1 MKTLKHLQTRTWV
14 WRTLTLIVLLAFG
27 SSGLSAQS
35 SGGPANGY
43 YRLTTASTTEIVGSA
58 LYDYGGSVRWKTLD
72 ENDIA
77 FVWRVDATQDGFYR
91 LTNPLMDISFGD
103 DGKVELLKQESG
115 AYAIKQPSG
124 TGWLHALS
132 HGQVSVDTGGDV
144 TFGTTGWGF
153 NTWYFEKVDE
163 SDPLLKTAIDAKA
176 LSAKARKAVSENSKD
191 LTPTAAQ
198 EEANN
203 YADFFS
209 NAGMTVEHGITFGSD
224 GAGFKGLIDGD
235 AGTFFHSSWN
245 GEPAWSDYQDDGI
258 NTVSKNSAVKTD
270 YAYATTLHNLG
281 VKLTEASDYI
291 YLQWTER
298 AGKYSSTPTSI
309 NLEVSNDR
317 QNWTSVC
324 TDYKEFSVSDAGG
337 ANVMIGPFK
346 LDKPYQYVRFSCNS
360 AYRRNEGINNP
371 AKYFNLSELRV
382 YALKDKLAAA
392 GGDAV
397 SSLFGSV
404 YTLENSGRASEL
416 NRAIANINNIYG
428 RVFEGIISGDTI
440 INDGYYVIN
449 LPDAEDN
456 TLCFVPVPDGE
467 KWRLGAYPA
476 DMKSPSAEYI
486 WHVTR
491 DAATNT
497 YTLKNCGEQE
507 TSYPNLITKGAY
519 ESSYILMTGKK
530 LQSFRI
536 TLNADKTAY
545 IYSTDNINNFSY
557 DATNGYVG
565 VANRHSSNSLVQ
577 FLSVEPTDALR
588 LNEALSDAAGHHF
601 TVGTEPGE
609 VSEEDYN
616 AFSTAYDAATAERTT
631 PTAGIAAATTA
642 LTEATAA
649 LDGKTNAF
657 ADGYYYI
664 VSTKDNSKYLTPAI
678 ESNNTYVGLK
688 TTDFTSGSGA
698 IVWHITTNTDGE
710 RVMKN
715 CALADSSY
723 LAPLSSR
730 NERQTVRMGL
740 RSLSHQN
747 FSNIYG
753 NVFRIYSSSTGSY
766 LDESAGTIYT
776 SNEYYPE
783 NNSEWAVV
791 SVPESDMPRFT
802 TLAEAITDA
811 RAAIISENV
820 SSDPGGAFGDAT
832 KINAALAAAESTYA
846 DNSATEEQ
854 AADAAASLKQA
865 TTEFLAQDHS
875 QTNPVT
881 EGYYRLV
888 NEDGPYM
895 GTGTPAAYAKN
906 GHLFWGPLKS
916 NDPHFVFKITPK
928 EGNSFYVQSALYNT
942 HFGTLDSLGLVALQS
957 EEHAVMIDNYSGRL
971 WTITNPDDNNQY
983 VRGGGGDE
991 VNAEFRV
998 RATYSS
1004 DFTHKQHNWY
1014 LKRLTDADVQ
1024 TLNKEVDSVRIKES
1038 LTNAIARGERAF
1050 SGAFRYDV
1058 DYNSPLI
1065 SDVNADFPR
1074 DGQVWSMPREHDK
1087 SWGGYANMLK
1097 GGFRCEDST
1106 DIDNK
1111 KGVPLQVDLKDN
1123 AVKDFEIK
1131 YIIPSKDWMWRES
1144 WADITVYATNDETVA
1159 GKDDLTPSEWK
1170 FVGHY
1175 TDLPVDYGWQDHD
1188 RTFKYRI
1195 IDADQPYRFY
1205 RFMVNKTIMPQAYG
1219 RFFVTQFN
1227 MYAAVANES
1236 GSPYNYIEGMKDAAD
1251 HLRSLTVAARTKL
1264 DDGTATQ
1271 ADVDALNAAAKA
1283 VEDLTPNADHLN
1295 ALISEV
1301 NAYIAKYGTSGE
1313 WGDVTEDEYYEIQ
1326 DAVTEADSYD
1336 HANPDIT
1343 DLAKRYSALDEA
1355 FALYKSRQ
1363 KKVETGKWY
1372 RIVST
1377 DSQREGTKSQ
1387 GGTAD
1392 DSHPEFSFVK
1402 NRVIFA
1408 SLDGKVGTGL
1418 HNAGYDYLNAQR
1430 ADSVDSSPYAMW
1442 RLALV
1447 DTAAGTYSL
1456 QNRAT
1461 GLYLGVYNTSAS
1473 RGMQETAAPYSL
1485 TLLKSG
1491 QYAISCADNN
1501 DGRYALHAY
1510 GAGSVGIWNN
1520 VMSTVPMAADSPSSW
1535 NFEEVDESLIDH
1547 LSVDIPDNSLRIVT
1561 LPFAYTH
1568 EAADANEAN
1577 GIMAYS
1583 IAGISEDGSMLNLT
1597 QKTSFAAGEP
1607 FIIVANDY
1615 TQTDGEPST
1624 VQFALPFVNEFSRE
1638 ALTSNGLVG
1647 TFADIN
1653 PKTAGLGYISDNRI
1667 VATNAYTPIPAY
1679 TGYISTG
1686 LVKNIPNA
1694 SVDLQLNLPEGVNGI
1709 AAATISGA
1717 KATVDVYTLDGVLL
1731 KKGVKASEAANG
1743 LKKGVYI
1750 IGKKKVLVK

>member
-27 SSGLSAQS
+27 SSGLSAQNS
-35 SGGPANGY
+35 DGPANGY

-58 LYDYGGSVRWKTLD
+58 LYVGGGAVNWKTLD
-72 ENDIA
+72 ETDVA
-77 FVWRVDATQDGFYR
+77 FIWKVEASEDGFYR
-91 LTNPLMDISFGD
+91 LTNPLMDISVGD
-103 DGKVELLKQESG
+103 DGKVELLKQQSG
-115 AYAIKQPSG
+115 AYAIKKPSG

-132 HGQVSVDTGGDV
+132 HGQVSVDTGGAT
-144 TFGTTGWGF
+144 TFGTPGWGF

-163 SDPLLKTAIDAKA
+163 SDPLVQTAIKA
-176 LSAKARKAVSENSKD
+176 RELSTKARKAISENSTD
-191 LTPTAAQ
+191 LTPTKAR

-203 YADFFS
+203 YIDFFS
-209 NAGMTVEHGITFGSD
+209 NAAMTVEHGITFGSD
-224 GAGFKGLIDGD
+224 GAGFKSLIDGD
-235 AGTFFHSSWN
+235 INTFFHSSWA
-245 GEPAWSDYQDDGI
+245 GEPAWSDYKDDSV
-258 NTVSKNSAVKTD
+258 NTVDKTKAAKAD
-270 YAYATTLHNLG
+270 YAYATTFHNLG
-281 VKLTEASDYI
+281 VRLMEPAENI

-298 AGKYSSTPTSI
+298 PGQYSATPTSI
-309 NLEVSNDR
+309 NIEVSNDR
-317 QNWTSVC
+317 MNWTTVYK
-324 TDYKEFSVSDAGG
+324 DYKEFSVSDAGG
-337 ANVMIGPFK
+337 ANVLIGPFK
-346 LDKPYQYVRFSCNS
+346 FDQPYQYVRLTANSC
-360 AYRRNEGINNP
+360 YRRNQGINSP
-371 AKYFNLSELRV
+371 TKYFNLSELRI
-382 YALKDKLAAA
+382 YSLKDKLASA
-392 GGDAV
+392 GRDVV
-397 SSLFGSV
+397 SSLFGSI
-404 YTLENSGRASEL
+404 YTVEYYGHAKEL
-416 NRAIANINNIYG
+416 NRAIANIDNIYN

-440 INDGYYVIN
+440 VKDGYYAVN
-449 LPDAEDN
+449 FPDAEDN
-456 TLCFVPVPDGE
+456 TLCLVPIFDGE
-467 KWRLGAYPA
+467 KYRLGAFPA
-476 DMKSPSAEYI
+476 DLKSPSPEYI

-507 TSYPNLITKGAY
+507 ASYPELITKGAY
-519 ESSYILMTGKK
+519 ESSYILVNGKK
-530 LQSFRI
+530 RQNFRI
-536 TLNADKTAY
+536 VLNADHTAY

-557 DATNGYVG
+557 NTESGFVG
-565 VANRHSSNSLVQ
+565 VANGHSSNSLVQ
-577 FLSVEPTDALR
+577 FLSVEPTDAMR
-588 LNEALSDAAGHHF
+588 LNEALSDAAGRRF

-609 VSEEDYN
+609 VSQEDYN
-616 AFSTAYDAATAERTT
+616 TFSAAYEAAKAERTT

-642 LTEATAA
+642 LNKATAA

-657 ADGYYYI
+657 PDGYYYI

-678 ESNNTYVGLK
+678 EKNKKDVGLK
-688 TTDFTSGSGA
+688 ATDFTAGNGA
-698 IVWHITTNTDGE
+698 QVWHITTNADGQ

-715 CALADSSY
+715 CALADSTY
-723 LAPLSSR
+723 FVPLTSR
-730 NERQTVRMGL
+730 NERQTLRMGL
-740 RSLSHQN
+740 LPLSYQT

-753 NVFRIYSSSTGSY
+753 NVYRIYSSATASY
-766 LDESAGTIYT
+766 LDESAGVIYT
-776 SNEYYPE
+776 SNDFFPD

-802 TLAEAITDA
+802 ALVEAISDA
-811 RAAIISENV
+811 RAVIKTENV
-820 SSDPGGAFGDAT
+820 SSDPGGASGDAT
-832 KINAALAAAESTYA
+832 QIKAALSAAETVYA
-846 DNSATEEQ
+846 DNSATEQQ
-854 AADAAASLKQA
+854 AADATASLTGAYK
-865 TTEFLAQDHS
+865 EFMAQDHS
-875 QTNPVT
+875 QINPVT

-906 GHLFWGPLKS
+906 GHLFWGPLDSK
-916 NDPHFVFKITPK
+916 DPHFVFKITPK
-928 EGNSFYVQSALYNT
+928 DGNDFYLQSALYNT
-942 HFGTLDSLGLVALQS
+942 YFGTLDTLGLVALQS
-957 EEHAVMIDNYSGRL
+957 EEHAVTIDNYSGRL

-991 VNAEFRV
+991 LNAEFRM
-998 RATYSS
+998 RATYNS
-1004 DFTHKQHNWY
+1004 DFAHKQHNWY
-1014 LKRLTDADVQ
+1014 LRRLTDAEIEAV
-1024 TLNKEVDSVRIKES
+1024 NKEAESVRVNEG
-1038 LTNAIARGERAF
+1038 LNNAIARGERAY

-1065 SDVNADFPR
+1065 TNVNPDFPR

-1087 SWGGYANMLK
+1087 SWGGYANLLA

-1111 KGVPLQVDLKDN
+1111 KGVPFQVDMKDN
-1123 AVKDFEIK
+1123 PVKDFEIK
-1131 YIIPSKDWMWRES
+1131 YIVPSKDWIWRES

-1170 FVGHY
+1170 LIGHY
-1175 TDLPVDYGWQDHD
+1175 TDLPVDFGWQDHS

-1205 RFMVNKTIMPQAYG
+1205 RFMVNKTNMPQAYG
-1219 RFFVTQFN
+1219 RFYVDHFN

-1236 GSPYNYIEGMKDAAD
+1236 GSPYNYIAGMKDAAD
-1251 HLRSLTVAARTKL
+1251 HLRDLTVGARAKL
-1264 DDGTATQ
+1264 DNGTATQ
-1271 ADVDALNAAAKA
+1271 ADVDALNDAAKA
-1283 VEDLTPNADHLN
+1283 VEDLTPNSGRLD
-1295 ALISEV
+1295 ALIKEV
-1301 NAYIAKYGTSGE
+1301 NDYIANYGAGGE
-1313 WGDVTEDEYYEIQ
+1313 WGDVTEDQYFEIQ

-1624 VQFALPFVNEFSRE
+1624 VQFALPFVNEFIRE

>member
-14 WRTLTLIVLLAFG
+14 WRPLTLIVLLAFG
-27 SSGLSAQS
+27 SSGLSAQNS
-35 SGGPANGY
+35 DGPANGY

-58 LYDYGGSVRWKTLD
+58 LYVGGGAVNWKTLD
-72 ENDIA
+72 ETDVA
-77 FVWRVDATQDGFYR
+77 FIWKVEASEDGFYR
-91 LTNPLMDISFGD
+91 LTNPLMDISVGD
-103 DGKVELLKQESG
+103 DGKVELLKQQSG
-115 AYAIKQPSG
+115 AYAIKKPSG

-132 HGQVSVDTGGDV
+132 HGQVSVDTGGAT
-144 TFGTTGWGF
+144 TFGTPGWGF

-163 SDPLLKTAIDAKA
+163 SDPLVQTAIKA
-176 LSAKARKAVSENSKD
+176 RELSTKARKAISENSTD
-191 LTPTAAQ
+191 LTPTKAR

-203 YADFFS
+203 YIDFFS
-209 NAGMTVEHGITFGSD
+209 NAAMTVEHGITFGSD
-224 GAGFKGLIDGD
+224 GAGFKSLIDGD
-235 AGTFFHSSWN
+235 INTFFHSSWA
-245 GEPAWSDYQDDGI
+245 GEPAWSDYKDDSV
-258 NTVSKNSAVKTD
+258 NTVDKTKAAKAD
-270 YAYATTLHNLG
+270 YAYATTFHNLG
-281 VKLTEASDYI
+281 VRLMEPAENI

-298 AGKYSSTPTSI
+298 PGQYSATPTSI
-309 NLEVSNDR
+309 NIEVSNDR
-317 QNWTSVC
+317 MNWTTVYK
-324 TDYKEFSVSDAGG
+324 DYKEFSVSDAGG
-337 ANVMIGPFK
+337 ANVLIGPFK
-346 LDKPYQYVRFSCNS
+346 FDQPYQYVRLTANSC
-360 AYRRNEGINNP
+360 YRRNQGINSP
-371 AKYFNLSELRV
+371 TKYFNLSELRI
-382 YALKDKLAAA
+382 YSLKDKLASA
-392 GGDAV
+392 GRDVV
-397 SSLFGSV
+397 SSLFGSI
-404 YTLENSGRASEL
+404 YTVEYYGHAKEL
-416 NRAIANINNIYG
+416 NRAIANIDNIYN

-440 INDGYYVIN
+440 VKDGYYAVN
-449 LPDAEDN
+449 FPDAEDN
-456 TLCFVPVPDGE
+456 TLCLVPIFDGE
-467 KWRLGAYPA
+467 KYRLGAFPA
-476 DMKSPSAEYI
+476 DLKSPSPEYI

-507 TSYPNLITKGAY
+507 ASYPELITKGAY
-519 ESSYILMTGKK
+519 ESSYILVNGKK
-530 LQSFRI
+530 RQNFRI
-536 TLNADKTAY
+536 VLNADHTAY

-557 DATNGYVG
+557 NTESGFVG
-565 VANRHSSNSLVQ
+565 VANGHSSNSLVQ
-577 FLSVEPTDALR
+577 FLSVEPTDAMR
-588 LNEALSDAAGHHF
+588 LNEALSDAAGRRF

-609 VSEEDYN
+609 VSQEDYN
-616 AFSTAYDAATAERTT
+616 TFSAAYEAAKAERTT

-642 LTEATAA
+642 LNKATAA

-657 ADGYYYI
+657 PDGYYYI

-678 ESNNTYVGLK
+678 EKNKKDVGLK
-688 TTDFTSGSGA
+688 ATDFTAGNGA
-698 IVWHITTNTDGE
+698 QVWHITTNADGQ

-715 CALADSSY
+715 CALADSTY
-723 LAPLSSR
+723 FVPLTSR
-730 NERQTVRMGL
+730 NERQTLRMGL
-740 RSLSHQN
+740 LPLSYQT

-753 NVFRIYSSSTGSY
+753 NVYRIYSSATASY
-766 LDESAGTIYT
+766 LDESAGVIYT
-776 SNEYYPE
+776 SNDFFPD

-802 TLAEAITDA
+802 ALVEAISDA
-811 RAAIISENV
+811 RAVIKTENV
-820 SSDPGGAFGDAT
+820 SSDPGGASGDAT
-832 KINAALAAAESTYA
+832 QIKAALSAAETVYA
-846 DNSATEEQ
+846 DNSATEQQ
-854 AADAAASLKQA
+854 AADATASLTGAYK
-865 TTEFLAQDHS
+865 EFMAQDHS
-875 QTNPVT
+875 QINPVT

-906 GHLFWGPLKS
+906 GHLFWGPLDSK
-916 NDPHFVFKITPK
+916 DPHFVFKITPK
-928 EGNSFYVQSALYNT
+928 DGNDFYLQSALYNT
-942 HFGTLDSLGLVALQS
+942 YFGTLDTLGLVALQS
-957 EEHAVMIDNYSGRL
+957 EEHAVKIDNASGML

-991 VNAEFRV
+991 LNAEFRM
-998 RATYSS
+998 RATYNS
-1004 DFTHKQHNWY
+1004 DFAHKQHNWY
-1014 LKRLTDADVQ
+1014 LRRLTDAEIEAV
-1024 TLNKEVDSVRIKES
+1024 NKEAESVRVNEG
-1038 LTNAIARGERAF
+1038 LNNAIARGERAY

-1065 SDVNADFPR
+1065 TNVNPDFPR

-1087 SWGGYANMLK
+1087 SWGGYANLLA

-1111 KGVPLQVDLKDN
+1111 KGVPFQVDMKDN
-1123 AVKDFEIK
+1123 PVKDFEIK
-1131 YIIPSKDWMWRES
+1131 YIVPSKDWIWRES

-1170 FVGHY
+1170 LIGHY
-1175 TDLPVDYGWQDHD
+1175 TDLPVDFGWQDHS

-1205 RFMVNKTIMPQAYG
+1205 RFMVNKTNMPQAYG
-1219 RFFVTQFN
+1219 RFYVDHFN

-1236 GSPYNYIEGMKDAAD
+1236 GSPYNYIAGMKDAAD
-1251 HLRSLTVAARTKL
+1251 HLRDLTVGARAKL
-1264 DDGTATQ
+1264 DNGTATQ
-1271 ADVDALNAAAKA
+1271 ADVDALNDAAKA
-1283 VEDLTPNADHLN
+1283 VEDLTPNSGRLD
-1295 ALISEV
+1295 ALIKEV
-1301 NAYIAKYGTSGE
+1301 NDYIANYGAGGE
-1313 WGDVTEDEYYEIQ
+1313 WGDVTEDQYFEIQ

-1336 HANPDIT
+1336 HANPDIS
-1343 DLAKRYSALDEA
+1343 DLTKRYVALDKA
-1355 FALYKSRQ
+1355 FTLYKSRQ

-1377 DSQREGTKSQ
+1377 DSQREGIKSQ

-1392 DSHPEFSFVK
+1392 DTHPEFSFVK
-1402 NRVIFA
+1402 NKVIFA
-1408 SLDGKVGTGL
+1408 SRDNKIGTGIST
-1418 HNAGYDYLNAQR
+1418 AGYDYLSSTR
-1430 ADSVDSSPYAMW
+1430 ADSVDVSPYAMW
-1442 RLALV
+1442 RLAVV
-1447 DTAAGTYSL
+1447 DSASGTYSL

-1461 GLYLGVYNTSAS
+1461 GLYLGVYNTSTTS
-1473 RGMQETAAPYSL
+1473 GMQVTASPYYISL
-1485 TLLKSG
+1485 MKSG
-1491 QYAISCADNN
+1491 QYALHCAVNN
-1501 DGRYALHAY
+1501 AGNYALHAF
-1510 GAGSVGIWNN
+1510 GGGSVGIWNN
-1520 VMSTVPMAADSPSSW
+1520 VGGTLPKSPDSPCSW
-1535 NFEEVDESLIDH
+1535 TFEEVDESLLNN
-1547 LSVDIPDNSLRIVT
+1547 LSVEIPDNSLSIVT
-1561 LPFAYTH
+1561 LPFAYTP
-1568 EAADANEAN
+1568 EVADANEAN

-1583 IAGISEDGSMLNLT
+1583 IAGISEDGSTLNLT

-1607 FIIVANDY
+1607 FFVVANDY
-1615 TQTDGEPST
+1615 TQTDGEAST

>member
-35 SGGPANGY
+35 SDGPANGY

-58 LYDYGGSVRWKTLD
+58 LYVGGGAVNWKTLD
-72 ENDIA
+72 ETDVA
-77 FVWRVDATQDGFYR
+77 FIWKVEASEDGFYR
-91 LTNPLMDISFGD
+91 LTNPLMDISVGD
-103 DGKVELLKQESG
+103 DGKVELLKQQSG
-115 AYAIKQPSG
+115 AYAIKKPSG

-132 HGQVSVDTGGDV
+132 HGQVSVDTGGAT
-144 TFGTTGWGF
+144 TFGTPGWGF

-163 SDPLLKTAIDAKA
+163 SDPLVQTAIKA
-176 LSAKARKAVSENSKD
+176 RELSTKARKAISENSTD
-191 LTPTAAQ
+191 LTPTKAR

-203 YADFFS
+203 YIDFFS
-209 NAGMTVEHGITFGSD
+209 NAAMTVEHGITFGPD
-224 GAGFKGLIDGD
+224 GAGFKSLIDGD
-235 AGTFFHSSWN
+235 INTFFHSSWA
-245 GEPAWSDYQDDGI
+245 GEPAWSDYKDDSV
-258 NTVSKNSAVKTD
+258 NTVDKTKAAKAD
-270 YAYATTLHNLG
+270 YAYATTFHNLG
-281 VKLTEASDYI
+281 VRLMEPAENI

-298 AGKYSSTPTSI
+298 PGQYSATPTSI
-309 NLEVSNDR
+309 NIEVSNDR
-317 QNWTSVC
+317 MNWTTVYK
-324 TDYKEFSVSDAGG
+324 DYKEFSVSDAGG
-337 ANVMIGPFK
+337 ANVLIGPFK
-346 LDKPYQYVRFSCNS
+346 FDQPYQYVRLTANSC
-360 AYRRNEGINNP
+360 YRRNQGINSP
-371 AKYFNLSELRV
+371 TKYFNLSELRI
-382 YALKDKLAAA
+382 YSLKDKLASA
-392 GGDAV
+392 GRDVV
-397 SSLFGSV
+397 SSLFGSI
-404 YTLENSGRASEL
+404 YTVEYYGHAKEL
-416 NRAIANINNIYG
+416 NRAIANIDNIYN

-440 INDGYYVIN
+440 VKDGYYAVN
-449 LPDAEDN
+449 FPDAEDN
-456 TLCFVPVPDGE
+456 TLCLVPIFDGE
-467 KWRLGAYPA
+467 KYRLGAFPA
-476 DMKSPSAEYI
+476 DLKSPSPEYI

-507 TSYPNLITKGAY
+507 ASYPELITKGAY
-519 ESSYILMTGKK
+519 ESSYILVNGKK
-530 LQSFRI
+530 RQNFRI
-536 TLNADKTAY
+536 VLNADHTAY

-557 DATNGYVG
+557 NTESGFVG
-565 VANRHSSNSLVQ
+565 VANGHSSNSLVQ
-577 FLSVEPTDALR
+577 FLSVEPTDAMR
-588 LNEALSDAAGHHF
+588 LNEALSDAAGRRF

-609 VSEEDYN
+609 VSQEDYN
-616 AFSTAYDAATAERTT
+616 TFSAAYEAAKAERTT

-642 LTEATAA
+642 LNEATAA

-678 ESNNTYVGLK
+678 EKNKKDVGLK
-688 TTDFTSGSGA
+688 ATDFTAGNGA
-698 IVWHITTNTDGE
+698 QVWHITTNADGQ

-715 CALADSSY
+715 CALADSTY
-723 LAPLSSR
+723 FVPLTSR
-730 NERQTVRMGL
+730 NERQTLRMGL
-740 RSLSHQN
+740 LPLSYQT

-753 NVFRIYSSSTGSY
+753 NVYRIYSSATASY
-766 LDESAGTIYT
+766 LDESAGVIYT
-776 SNEYYPE
+776 SNDFFPD

-802 TLAEAITDA
+802 TLAEAISDA
-811 RAAIISENV
+811 RAVIKTENV
-820 SSDPGGAFGDAT
+820 SSDPGGASGDAT
-832 KINAALAAAESTYA
+832 QIKAALSAAETVYA
-846 DNSATEEQ
+846 DNSATEQQ
-854 AADAAASLKQA
+854 AADAAASLTGAYK
-865 TTEFLAQDHS
+865 EFMAQDHS

-957 EEHAVMIDNYSGRL
+957 EEHAVKIDNASGML

-991 VNAEFRV
+991 LNAEFRM
-998 RATYSS
+998 RATYNS
-1004 DFTHKQHNWY
+1004 DFAHKQHNWY
-1014 LKRLTDADVQ
+1014 LRRLTDAEIEAV
-1024 TLNKEVDSVRIKES
+1024 NKEAESVRVNEG
-1038 LTNAIARGERAF
+1038 LNNAIARGERAY

-1065 SDVNADFPR
+1065 TNVNPDFPR

-1087 SWGGYANMLK
+1087 SWGGYANLLA

-1123 AVKDFEIK
+1123 PVKDFEIK
-1131 YIIPSKDWMWRES
+1131 YIVPSKDWIWRES

-1170 FVGHY
+1170 LIGHY
-1175 TDLPVDYGWQDHD
+1175 TDLPVDFGWQDHS

-1205 RFMVNKTIMPQAYG
+1205 RFMVNKTNMPQAYG
-1219 RFFVTQFN
+1219 RFYVDHFN

-1236 GSPYNYIEGMKDAAD
+1236 GSPYNYIEGMKAAAD
-1251 HLRSLTVAARTKL
+1251 NLRELTVGARAKL
-1264 DDGTATQ
+1264 DNGTATQ
-1271 ADVDALNAAAKA
+1271 ADVDALNDAAKA
-1283 VEDLTPNADHLN
+1283 VEDLTPNSGRLD
-1295 ALISEV
+1295 ALIKEV
-1301 NAYIAKYGTSGE
+1301 NDYIANYGVGGE
-1313 WGDVTEDEYYEIQ
+1313 WGDVSEDEYFEIQ

-1336 HANPDIT
+1336 HANPDIS
-1343 DLAKRYSALDEA
+1343 DLTKRYVALDKA
-1355 FALYKSRQ
+1355 FTLYKSRQ
-1363 KKVETGKWY
+1363 KRVETGKWY

-1377 DSQREGTKSQ
+1377 DSQRTGTKSQ
-1387 GGTAD
+1387 GGTAE

-1402 NRVIFA
+1402 NKVIFA
-1408 SLDGKVGTGL
+1408 NRDNKVGTGITT
-1418 HNAGYDYLNAQR
+1418 AGYDYLNAAR
-1430 ADSVDSSPYAMW
+1430 ADSVDASPYAMW

-1447 DTAAGTYSL
+1447 DSAAGTYSL

-1461 GLYLGVYNTSAS
+1461 GLYLGQYTTTAS
-1473 RGMQETAAPYSL
+1473 RGMQETASPYLL

-1491 QYAISCADNN
+1491 QYAISCAENN
-1501 DGRYALHAY
+1501 DGLYALHAFGY
-1510 GAGSVGIWNN
+1510 GGVGIWNN
-1520 VMSTVPMAADSPSSW
+1520 AGGTVPKSADSPSSW
-1535 NFEEVDESLIDH
+1535 TFEEVDESLMNT
-1547 LSVDIPDNSLRIVT
+1547 LSVDILDNRMSIVT
-1561 LPFAYTH
+1561 LPYAYT
-1568 EAADANEAN
+1568 EEVAEANEGN
-1577 GIMAYS
+1577 GIMAYA
-1583 IAGISEDGSMLNLT
+1583 IAGISDDGSMLNLT

-1615 TQTDGEPST
+1615 TQTEGEAST
-1624 VQFALPFVNEFSRE
+1624 VQFAMPLANEFSRT
-1638 ALTSNGLVG
+1638 ALTANGLVG
-1647 TFADIN
+1647 TFSDVQ
-1653 PKTAGLGYISDNRI
+1653 PKAAGLGFVSDNRI
-1667 VATNAYTPIPAY
+1667 VATNIYTLIPAY

-1709 AAATISGA
+1709 SATMASGT

-1731 KKGVKASEAANG
+1731 RKGVKASDATNG

>member
-14 WRTLTLIVLLAFG
+14 WRPLTLIVLLAFG
-27 SSGLSAQS
+27 SSGLSAQNS
-35 SGGPANGY
+35 DGPANGY

-91 LTNPLMDISFGD
+91 LTNPLMDISVGD
-103 DGKVELLKQESG
+103 DGNVELLKQDNGS
-115 AYAIKQPSG
+115 YAIKQPSG

-132 HGQVSVDTGGDV
+132 HGNVSVDKGGD
-144 TFGTTGWGF
+144 TKFGTVGWGF
-153 NTWYFEKVDE
+153 NTWYFEKVDDN
-163 SDPLLKTAIDAKA
+163 DPVLQTA
-176 LSAKARKAVSENSKD
+176 LSAKALCVKAHASISENSKD

-235 AGTFFHSSWN
+235 VNTFFHTSWN
-245 GEPAWSDYQDDGI
+245 GQPAWSDYQDDGI
-258 NTVSKNSAVKTD
+258 NTVSKDKAVKAD
-270 YAYATTLHNLG
+270 WAYATTIHNIG
-281 VKLTEASDYI
+281 VKLTAAADNV
-291 YLQWTER
+291 YLLWTER
-298 AGKYSSTPTSI
+298 PGIYSATPTSLNI
-309 NLEVSNDR
+309 EVSNDR
-317 QNWTSVC
+317 KNWTTVY
-324 TDYKEFSVSDAGG
+324 TDYTNISVSDAGG
-337 ANVMIGPFK
+337 ASAMVGPFK
-346 LDKPYQYVRFSCNS
+346 FDKAYQYVRLSANSC
-360 AYRRNEGINNP
+360 YRRDHGINNP
-371 AKYFNLSELRV
+371 TKYINLSELRV

-392 GGDAV
+392 GGDAL

-404 YTLENSGRASEL
+404 FTMENTGTVSEL
-416 NRAIANINNIYG
+416 NRAVANANDIYN
-428 RVFEGIISGDTI
+428 RIFEGIISGDTI
-440 INDGYYVIN
+440 VNDGYYVIN
-449 LPDAEDN
+449 FPDAQDN
-456 TLCFVPVPDGE
+456 TLCLVPVLDGE
-467 KWRLGAYPA
+467 KWRLGAYSA
-476 DMKSPSAEYI
+476 DMKSPSSEYI

-507 TSYPNLITKGAY
+507 ASYPELISKGTYEGAY
-519 ESSYILMTGKK
+519 IFMTGKK
-530 LQSFRI
+530 RQNIRI
-536 TLNADKTAY
+536 TLNADHTAY
-545 IYSTDNINNFSY
+545 IYSADNTSNFCY
-557 DATNGYVG
+557 DATSGFMKA
-565 VANRHSSNSLVQ
+565 ANRHSDNSLVQ
-577 FLSVEPTDALR
+577 FVSVEPTDALR
-588 LNEALSDAAGHHF
+588 LNEALSDAGGRQF
-601 TVGTEPGE
+601 TVGTEPGD
-609 VSEEDYN
+609 VTQEDYN
-616 AFSTAYDAATAERTT
+616 TFKAAYDAAEAERTT
-631 PTAGIAAATTA
+631 PTAGIAAATKA
-642 LTEATAA
+642 LSEATAA

-688 TTDFTSGSGA
+688 TTDLTTGNA
-698 IVWHITTNTDGE
+698 AQIWHITTHADGQ

-715 CALADSSY
+715 CGLSDSTY
-723 LAPLSSR
+723 LAPLTS
-730 NERQTVRMGL
+730 EFKRQTVRMGL
-740 RSLSHQN
+740 RSLSHQS

-791 SVPESDMPRFT
+791 SVPESDMPHFT
-802 TLAEAITDA
+802 ALAEAITDA
-811 RAAIISENV
+811 RAAIKTENV

-875 QTNPVT
+875 QIRPVT

-957 EEHAVMIDNYSGRL
+957 EEHAVTIDNYSGRL

-998 RATYSS
+998 RATYKD
-1004 DFTHKQHNWY
+1004 DFSHKQHNWY
-1014 LKRLTDADVQ
+1014 LRRLTDAEIQ

-1144 WADITVYATNDETVA
+1144 WADITVYATNDDTVA

-1175 TDLPVDYGWQDHD
+1175 TDLPVDYGWQNHD

-1227 MYAAVANES
+1227 MYAATANES
-1236 GSPYNYIEGMKDAAD
+1236 GSPYNYIAGMKDAAD
-1251 HLRSLTVAARTKL
+1251 HLRDLIVSARTKL
-1264 DDGTATQ
+1264 DNGTATQ
-1271 ADVDALNAAAKA
+1271 ADIDALNAAAKS
-1283 VEDLTPNADHLN
+1283 VEDLTPNADRLN

-1301 NAYIAKYGTSGE
+1301 NAYIANFGTGDD
-1313 WGDVTEDEYYEIQ
+1313 WGDVTEDEYIEIQ
-1326 DAVTEADSYD
+1326 DAVAEADSYD
-1336 HANPDIT
+1336 HDNPNIRE
-1343 DLAKRYSALDEA
+1343 LATNYVALDKA
-1355 FALYKSRQ
+1355 FTLYKSRQ
-1363 KKVETGKWY
+1363 KKLETGKWY
-1372 RIVST
+1372 RIINT
-1377 DSQREGTKSQ
+1377 DSQRDGTKSQ

-1392 DSHPEFSFVK
+1392 DTHPEYSFVK
-1402 NRVIFA
+1402 NKALFANSDNRVG
-1408 SLDGKVGTGL
+1408 SGL
-1418 HNAGYDYLNAQR
+1418 HTDGYDYINSTR
-1430 ADSVDSSPYAMW
+1430 ADSVDVSPNAMW

-1461 GLYLGVYNTSAS
+1461 GLYMGQYTTSAS
-1473 RGMQETAAPYSL
+1473 RGMQETATPYRII
-1485 TLLKSG
+1485 LLKSG
-1491 QYAISCADNN
+1491 QYAITCAVDN
-1501 DGRYALHAY
+1501 DGLYGLHAY
-1510 GAGSVGIWNN
+1510 GAGSVSVWNN
-1520 VMSTVPMAADSPSSW
+1520 DNNKVGKAADSPSSW
-1535 NFEEVDESLIDH
+1535 TFEEVDESL
-1547 LSVDIPDNSLRIVT
+1547 LSNLAVEIPDNSLRIVT